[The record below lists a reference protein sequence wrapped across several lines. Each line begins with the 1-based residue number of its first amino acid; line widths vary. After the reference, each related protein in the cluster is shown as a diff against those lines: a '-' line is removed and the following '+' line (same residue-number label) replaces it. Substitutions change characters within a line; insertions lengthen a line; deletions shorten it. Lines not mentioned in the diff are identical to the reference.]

1 MIIEKD
7 ECTLSSSMLPS
18 YITPT
23 SSLRIALHSTLQ
35 STQTQCDNVRHLLS
49 ALTSPSELSQLSE
62 MYAPPPQKQNFY
74 LHDARASKSFSSP
87 FSQERRMRLSSIPTS
102 PSPSTVMTEFTDQ
115 KRKTWSGSHSDN
127 PISSPPMTP
136 ITKRRIRYRSDL
148 SPLPSL
154 SISGLTSLSAP
165 ATFTPSEP
173 LPSVLEDNG
182 LNPSFTDSFC
192 DQSHN
197 PDEIEG
203 KEVEIPSFG
212 AAFFQLHRN
221 GKAKP
226 IKDLS
231 RPESFSLISS
241 PPRSRP
247 FANYSRNY
255 PTSPRSGFISNPRYT
270 TIHSSRQL
278 LSTSALR
285 NILHAALGAKRYAC
299 AHLLA
304 LRFCEEDT
312 TSVATPT
319 VASMIRC
326 GSSIGSITS
335 ETEDTYWG
343 DVKSIMELLISALS
357 DATSRLCAALREAEA
372 IRLRD
377 QTPTPRCSMDS
388 GTSVISSPEIRKLVL
403 EKEAAGKKRRL
414 CEMTP
419 PKLGST
425 SSISF
430 APMPSQLSRFMG
442 HVTAMQSALKD
453 AREYLDECVAAL
465 HDSDEMF
472 PSPPSWYEGE
482 METGDHPALQA
493 YEKSRR
499 ELGFAL
505 RECERGRNQLLD
517 IVKLPQIL
525 DPEGECS
532 EGTPGLGHDSLSE
545 ESDKVDNVVSPSHS
559 EDGIK
564 DVVSVVD
571 ADEGSKADDATQ
583 ELLLSTGIEDLPPA
597 HVNPEQVFEAD
608 TSIVSSTTIRPRAKL
623 NREERIKL
631 IKARRESVLGL
642 GKGLESS
649 PMIHD
654 IGDHEGGYDEKWG
667 PGGDIVEELKDV
679 IWKVRERRRKA
690 QSQEPGLQHSQA
702 SPFLEKNTRTMP
714 SLIRKSTPIDIP
726 NSILSMGLTA
736 SSSNRSGS
744 PSLPRASRNSS
755 DRDFPLFMPRRPS
768 LMDMQ
773 SVLANL
779 QKEVNE
785 VVAQDQDVKEEG
797 CILSSD

>member
-1 MIIEKD
+1 MIVEKD

-87 FSQERRMRLSSIPTS
+87 FSQERRVRPSSIPTS

-115 KRKTWSGSHSDN
+115 KRKTWSGSHGNN

-148 SPLPSL
+148 SPLPKL

-165 ATFTPSEP
+165 AASTPSGP
-173 LPSVLEDNG
+173 LLPVLEDKHNE
-182 LNPSFTDSFC
+182 LNPSFTDSSC
-192 DQSHN
+192 DQSHD

-203 KEVEIPSFG
+203 KEVELPNFG
-212 AAFFQLHRN
+212 AAFFQLHSN

-247 FANYSRNY
+247 FASYSRNY
-255 PTSPRSGFISNPRYT
+255 PTSPRSGFVSSPRYT
-270 TIHSSRQL
+270 TIHSPRQA

-312 TSVATPT
+312 ISVPTST

-357 DATSRLCAALREAEA
+357 DTTSRLCAALREAEA

-377 QTPTPRCSMDS
+377 QTPTPRYSMDS

-414 CEMTP
+414 CEMTL
-419 PKLGST
+419 PKLGTT
-425 SSISF
+425 SSTSF

-442 HVTAMQSALKD
+442 HVAAMQSALKD

-472 PSPPSWYEGE
+472 PSPPSWCEGG
-482 METGDHPALQA
+482 METGDHPALRA
-493 YEKSRR
+493 YEKSRQ

-545 ESDKVDNVVSPSHS
+545 ESDKIDNVISPSHS

-583 ELLLSTGIEDLPPA
+583 ELLLSTGVEDLPPA

-608 TSIVSSTTIRPRAKL
+608 TSVISSTTIRPRAKL
-623 NREERIKL
+623 SREERIKL

-654 IGDHEGGYDEKWG
+654 IGGHEGGYDEKWG
-667 PGGDIVEELKDV
+667 PGGDVVEELKDV
-679 IWKVRERRRKA
+679 IWKVGERRRKA
-690 QSQEPGLQHSQA
+690 QSQEPALQHSQA
-702 SPFLEKNTRTMP
+702 FLEKDARTMP
-714 SLIRKSTPIDIP
+714 FLTHKSTSIDIP
-726 NSILSMGLTA
+726 NSILSLALTA
-736 SSSNRSGS
+736 SLSNRSGS
-744 PSLPRASRNSS
+744 SSLPRASQNSP

-768 LMDMQ
+768 LMDMR

-779 QKEVNE
+779 QKEINE
-785 VVAQDQDVKEEG
+785 VVVQDQDVKEEG

>member
-1 MIIEKD
+1 
-7 ECTLSSSMLPS
+7 
-18 YITPT
+18 
-23 SSLRIALHSTLQ
+23 
-35 STQTQCDNVRHLLS
+35 
-49 ALTSPSELSQLSE
+49 
-62 MYAPPPQKQNFY
+62 
-74 LHDARASKSFSSP
+74 
-87 FSQERRMRLSSIPTS
+87 
-102 PSPSTVMTEFTDQ
+102 
-115 KRKTWSGSHSDN
+115 
-127 PISSPPMTP
+127 MTP
-136 ITKRRIRYRSDL
+136 INKRRIRYRSDL
-148 SPLPSL
+148 SPLPRL
-154 SISGLTSLSAP
+154 SISGLASLSAP
-165 ATFTPSEP
+165 ATATPSGP
-173 LPSVLEDNG
+173 LPPVLEDQHNG
-182 LNPSFTDSFC
+182 FNPSLTDSSC
-192 DQSHN
+192 DQSHD

-203 KEVEIPSFG
+203 KEVETTSFG
-212 AAFFQLHRN
+212 SAVFQLHR
-221 GKAKP
+221 KAKP
-226 IKDLS
+226 MKDLS

-247 FANYSRNY
+247 FANYSKNY
-255 PTSPRSGFISNPRYT
+255 PTSPRSGFISSPQYT
-270 TIHSSRQL
+270 TINSRQL

-312 TSVATPT
+312 ISVSTPT
-319 VASMIRC
+319 VASMIRR
-326 GSSIGSITS
+326 GSSIGSVTS

-357 DATSRLCAALREAEA
+357 DATSRLCTALREAEA

-377 QTPTPRCSMDS
+377 QTPTPRHLMDTGNS
-388 GTSVISSPEIRKLVL
+388 AIASPEIRKLVL
-403 EKEAAGKKRRL
+403 EKEASGKKRRL

-419 PKLGST
+419 PDLGST

-442 HVTAMQSALKD
+442 HVAAMQSALKD

-465 HDSDEMF
+465 HDSDETS
-472 PSPPSWYEGE
+472 PSLPSWYEGE
-482 METGDHPALQA
+482 METKDHPALRA

-517 IVKLPQIL
+517 IVKLPQTL

-545 ESDKVDNVVSPSHS
+545 ESDKADNVISPSHS

-571 ADEGSKADDATQ
+571 ADEGSKTDDATQ

-608 TSIVSSTTIRPRAKL
+608 TSVISSTTIRPRAKL
-623 NREERIKL
+623 NREERIRL
-631 IKARRESVLGL
+631 IKARRESVSGL

-654 IGDHEGGYDEKWG
+654 MDDHEGGYGEKWG
-667 PGGDIVEELKDV
+667 PGGDVVEELKDV
-679 IWKVRERRRKA
+679 IWKVGERRRKV
-690 QSQEPGLQHSQA
+690 QSQEPTLQHSQPF
-702 SPFLEKNTRTMP
+702 PFLEENACTMP
-714 SLIRKSTPIDIP
+714 SLIRKPTPIDIP
-726 NSILSMGLTA
+726 NSVLDLDLTA
-736 SSSNRSGS
+736 SSSDRSGS
-744 PSLPRASRNSS
+744 SSLPRASKNSS
-755 DRDFPLFMPRRPS
+755 NHDFPLFLPRRPS
-768 LMDMQ
+768 LTDMQ

-785 VVAQDQDVKEEG
+785 VVARDQDVKEEE
-797 CILSSD
+797 CILISSD

>member
-1 MIIEKD
+1 MIVEKD

-62 MYAPPPQKQNFY
+62 MYAPPPQKQSFY
-74 LHDARASKSFSSP
+74 LHDARAPKSFSSP
-87 FSQERRMRLSSIPTS
+87 FSQERRVRPSSIPTS
-102 PSPSTVMTEFTDQ
+102 PSPLAVMTEFTDQ
-115 KRKTWSGSHSDN
+115 KRKTWSGSHSNN

-148 SPLPSL
+148 SPLPRL

-165 ATFTPSEP
+165 AASIPSGP
-173 LPSVLEDNG
+173 LLPVLEDKHNE
-182 LNPSFTDSFC
+182 LNPSFTDSSC

-203 KEVEIPSFG
+203 KEVELPSFG

-247 FANYSRNY
+247 FASYSRNY
-255 PTSPRSGFISNPRYT
+255 PTSPRSSFVSSPRYT
-270 TIHSSRQL
+270 TIHSPRQA

-312 TSVATPT
+312 ISVPTPT

-357 DATSRLCAALREAEA
+357 DATSRLCTALREAEA

-377 QTPTPRCSMDS
+377 QTPTPRYSMDG

-403 EKEAAGKKRRL
+403 EKEAAGKERRL
-414 CEMTP
+414 CEMTL

-442 HVTAMQSALKD
+442 HVAAMQSALKD

-482 METGDHPALQA
+482 METGDHPALRA
-493 YEKSRR
+493 YEKSRQ

-545 ESDKVDNVVSPSHS
+545 GSDKVDNVISPSHS

-583 ELLLSTGIEDLPPA
+583 ELLLSTGVEDLPPA

-608 TSIVSSTTIRPRAKL
+608 TSVISSTTIRPRAKL
-623 NREERIKL
+623 SREERIKL
-631 IKARRESVLGL
+631 IKARRESILGL

-667 PGGDIVEELKDV
+667 PGGDVVEELKDV
-679 IWKVRERRRKA
+679 IWKVGERRRKA
-690 QSQEPGLQHSQA
+690 QSQEPALQHSQA
-702 SPFLEKNTRTMP
+702 FLEKNARTMP
-714 SLIRKSTPIDIP
+714 SLTRKSTSIDIP
-726 NSILSMGLTA
+726 NSILSLALTA

-744 PSLPRASRNSS
+744 SSLPRASQNSP

-768 LMDMQ
+768 LMDMR

-785 VVAQDQDVKEEG
+785 VVAQDQDVKEEE

>member
-1 MIIEKD
+1 
-7 ECTLSSSMLPS
+7 
-18 YITPT
+18 
-23 SSLRIALHSTLQ
+23 
-35 STQTQCDNVRHLLS
+35 
-49 ALTSPSELSQLSE
+49 
-62 MYAPPPQKQNFY
+62 
-74 LHDARASKSFSSP
+74 
-87 FSQERRMRLSSIPTS
+87 
-102 PSPSTVMTEFTDQ
+102 MTEFTDQ
-115 KRKTWSGSHSDN
+115 KRKTWNGSHSNN
-127 PISSPPMTP
+127 PFSSPPMTP

-148 SPLPSL
+148 SPLPRL
-154 SISGLTSLSAP
+154 SISELTSLSAP
-165 ATFTPSEP
+165 AASTPLGP
-173 LPSVLEDNG
+173 LPPVLEDKHNG
-182 LNPSFTDSFC
+182 LNPSSTDSSC
-192 DQSHN
+192 DQSHD

-203 KEVEIPSFG
+203 KEVETTSFG
-212 AAFFQLHRN
+212 AAVFQLHRN
-221 GKAKP
+221 RKAKP

-247 FANYSRNY
+247 FANYSRN
-255 PTSPRSGFISNPRYT
+255 PTSPRSGFISSPRYT
-270 TIHSSRQL
+270 TIHSPRQL

-285 NILHAALGAKRYAC
+285 NVLHAALGAKRYAC

-312 TSVATPT
+312 VSVSTPK
-319 VASMIRC
+319 VASMFCC

-343 DVKSIMELLISALS
+343 DVQSIMELLISALS

-388 GTSVISSPEIRKLVL
+388 GTSAIASPEIRKMVL
-403 EKEAAGKKRRL
+403 EKEAEGKKRRL

-425 SSISF
+425 SLISF

-442 HVTAMQSALKD
+442 HVAAMQSALKD

-472 PSPPSWYEGE
+472 PSPPSCYEGE
-482 METGDHPALQA
+482 METGDHPALRA

-545 ESDKVDNVVSPSHS
+545 ESDKVDNVISPSRS

-564 DVVSVVD
+564 DIVSVVD
-571 ADEGSKADDATQ
+571 AGEGSKTDDATQ
-583 ELLLSTGIEDLPPA
+583 ELLLSTAVEDLPPA

-608 TSIVSSTTIRPRAKL
+608 TSIISTTTIRPRAKL

-631 IKARRESVLGL
+631 IKARRESASDL
-642 GKGLESS
+642 GKRLESS
-649 PMIHD
+649 PTIHD
-654 IGDHEGGYDEKWG
+654 IGGHEGGYDEKWG
-667 PGGDIVEELKDV
+667 PGGDVVEELKDV
-679 IWKVRERRRKA
+679 IWKVGERRRKV
-690 QSQEPGLQHSQA
+690 QSQEPALRHSQPF
-702 SPFLEKNTRTMP
+702 PFLEKTARIMP
-714 SLIRKSTPIDIP
+714 SLTRKPTSIDIP
-726 NSILSMGLTA
+726 NCALNLGLTA
-736 SSSNRSGS
+736 SSSNGSGS
-744 PSLPRASRNSS
+744 SSSPRASQNSS
-755 DRDFPLFMPRRPS
+755 DRDFPLFMPKRPS
-768 LMDMQ
+768 LMDMR

-785 VVAQDQDVKEEG
+785 VVAQNQDVKEEG
-797 CILSSD
+797 CFLISD